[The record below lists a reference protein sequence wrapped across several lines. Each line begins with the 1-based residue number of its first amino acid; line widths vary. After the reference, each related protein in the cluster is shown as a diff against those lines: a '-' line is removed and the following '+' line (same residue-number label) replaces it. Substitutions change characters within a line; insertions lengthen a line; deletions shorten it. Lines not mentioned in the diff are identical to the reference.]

1 MIANRGFVLKTRI
14 PEHLNT
20 TRDYMEDHSLKV
32 LEYRKVLDKLAAH
45 TSNSMGREAA
55 YSLAPSTA
63 PVIVSRRLQE
73 TSEALGLLR
82 LGNGMPLG
90 GIHDIREAI
99 ARAAIASNLS
109 PRELLDVAATVGAA
123 RRLKT
128 YLQKHREA
136 CPILSEVAV
145 NIPILQ
151 EIESR
156 VNECIADTA
165 EVRDS
170 ATPELARVRSQL
182 KVVQSRLRDRLNS
195 ILTSEKYRTFIQE
208 SIITVRE
215 GRYCIPVKS
224 ENRAQFGGLIH
235 DASASGATVF
245 VEPGACV
252 EMGNELKELSIK
264 EEQEVNRILTKLTEL
279 VGKAAESLRLTVDI
293 LADLDLSNAKAL
305 LAEEMQATEP
315 RMNRKGVIHLFAAR
329 HPLLSGDVV
338 PINVELGGRFTTL
351 LITGPNTGGKTVT
364 LKTMGLLT
372 LMAQSGM
379 QIPAANGSELAIFD
393 QVFADIGDEQDIQ
406 QSLSTFS
413 AHLKNIKRI
422 MTTIGDNA
430 LVLMDEVG
438 AGTDPAEGA
447 ALAKALLDALLA
459 RNARVA
465 ATTHYGELKEYA
477 YSHAGVENA
486 SVEFDRETL
495 RPTYH
500 ILLGVP
506 GSSNA
511 FYIAG
516 RLGLPDEIV
525 EKARGYLSSRDQSTS
540 DLLQQI
546 EASRK
551 QAFELERH
559 AQRLKQE
566 AEAARDEYERRVR
579 EVANVQKTVRRE
591 AEDEARAV
599 VRRASEK
606 AENILEELRKMRR
619 GSRKG
624 VTARK
629 QLTELRREV
638 GEALHTPE
646 PEVIDAPLPEG
657 YEFKRG
663 DRVKVVTWGLDG
675 ELIADPA
682 DGLVEVQMGSM
693 RATLPLDVLRPAS
706 KPSSTAPPKRSQL
719 SEFQLRKAI
728 HISPEL
734 QLRAMRVD
742 EAAPLLDKYV
752 DDAYAAGIHEAR
764 IIHGKGTGA
773 LRKFVWEFLK
783 DHPVVKAFRLGEEG
797 EGGDGATV
805 VSFKE

>member
-1 MIANRGFVLKTRI
+1 
-14 PEHLNT
+14 
-20 TRDYMEDHSLKV
+20 MEAHSLKV
-32 LEYRKVLDKLAAH
+32 LEFQKILDKLAAH
-45 TSNSMGREAA
+45 ASNSMGREAA
-55 YSLAPSTA
+55 LSLVPSTA
-63 PVIVSRRLQE
+63 PEIVFRSQQVTR
-73 TSEALGLLR
+73 EALSLLR
-82 LGNGMPLG
+82 LENGMPLG
-90 GIHDIREAI
+90 GIHDVREPI
-99 ARAAIASNLS
+99 AKAAIGSNLS
-109 PRELLDVAATVGAA
+109 PRELLDVSATVGAA

-128 YLQKHREA
+128 FLAKKSDTCLLLAE
-136 CPILSEVAV
+136 IAV
-145 NIPILQ
+145 NIPVQQ
-151 EIESR
+151 EIEGR

-195 ILTSEKYRTFIQE
+195 ILASEKYRPYIQE
-208 SIITVRE
+208 SIVTVRE

-224 ENRAQFGGLIH
+224 ENRSQFGGIVH

-264 EEQEVNRILTKLTEL
+264 EDQEVNRILTKLTEL
-279 VGKAAESLRLTVDI
+279 VGKAAENLRLMVEI
-293 LADLDLSNAKAL
+293 LADLDLANAKAL
-305 LAEEMQATEP
+305 LAEEMQASEP
-315 RMNRKGVIHLFAAR
+315 RMNRNGVIRLFAAR
-329 HPLLSGDVV
+329 HPLLSGEVV
-338 PINVELGGRFTTL
+338 PIDVELGNRFTTL
-351 LITGPNTGGKTVT
+351 LITGPNTGGKTVS

-372 LMAQSGM
+372 LMAQSGL
-379 QIPAANGSELAIFD
+379 QIPARDGSDLAIFD

-422 MTTIGDNA
+422 VTTIGDNA

-447 ALAKALLDALLA
+447 ALAKALLDTLLA
-459 RNARVA
+459 KNAKVA

-500 ILLGVP
+500 VLLGVP

-516 RLGLPDEIV
+516 RLGLPEEVV
-525 EKARGYLSSRDQSTS
+525 ENARGYLSTRDQSTS

-551 QAFELERH
+551 QAFELERE
-559 AQRLKQE
+559 AQRLKHE
-566 AEAARDEYERRVR
+566 AESARDEYERRVR
-579 EVANVQKTVRRE
+579 EVANVQKTVRRD
-591 AEDEARAV
+591 AEEEARGI

-624 VTARK
+624 TAARK
-629 QLTELRREV
+629 QLTDLRREV
-638 GEALHTPE
+638 GDALHTPE

-657 YEFKRG
+657 YVFKRG
-663 DRVKVVTWGLDG
+663 DKVKVVTWGLDG
-675 ELIADPA
+675 ELISDPV
-682 DGLVEVQMGSM
+682 DNSVEVQMGSM
-693 RATLPLDVLRPAS
+693 RATLPLDVLRPIA
-706 KPSSTAPPKRSQL
+706 KPPTPAKRSQV
-719 SEFQLRKAI
+719 SDFQMRKAI

-773 LRKFVWEFLK
+773 LREVVNEMLRKDTRVREFRMG
-783 DHPVVKAFRLGEEG
+783 AWN
-797 EGGDGATV
+797 EGGAGVTV
-805 VSFKE
+805 AVFA